1 MAPRVPVQ
9 DDNERV
15 HVMVTIS
22 PGGHGPMLRV
32 LFTNVTHFPQT
43 EQQLPKQRGLIT
55 LFSPTLTLL
64 GSQAP
69 RFSCVAKLGVSG
81 I

>member
-15 HVMVTIS
+15 HVMVTSS
-22 PGGHGPMLRV
+22 PGGHRPMLRV

-64 GSQAP
+64 P
-69 RFSCVAKLGVSG
+69 RFPGAAILMCGKTGG
-81 I
+81 E